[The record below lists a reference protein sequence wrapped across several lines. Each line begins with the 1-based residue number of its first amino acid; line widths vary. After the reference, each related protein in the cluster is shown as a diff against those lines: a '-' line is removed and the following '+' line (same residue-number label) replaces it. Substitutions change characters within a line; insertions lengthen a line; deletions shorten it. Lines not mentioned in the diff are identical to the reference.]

1 MDFEIYG
8 IGVVGLIVA
17 LVQFIKMIGFP
28 QKLAPV
34 LAVVLGV
41 VFGFVAFG
49 TSDPAQSVI
58 MGLAAGLSAIGLWS
72 GVKNTL
78 EGMRQDE

>member
-1 MDFEIYG
+1 MDFEIHG

-49 TSDPAQSVI
+49 TSDPTQSVI